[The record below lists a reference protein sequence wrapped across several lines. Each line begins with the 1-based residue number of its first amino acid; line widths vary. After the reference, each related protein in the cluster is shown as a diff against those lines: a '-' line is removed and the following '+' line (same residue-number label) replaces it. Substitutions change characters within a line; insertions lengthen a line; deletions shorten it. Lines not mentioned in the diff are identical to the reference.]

1 MLLTILAIFSH
12 IFLVKTCAIL
22 LINKESGVEIQAAH
36 HHSASWGYLPAK
48 ASATNS
54 GNPLS
59 TRIITKE
66 LLHLVHPRIFISF

>member
-1 MLLTILAIFSH
+1 M
-12 IFLVKTCAIL
+12 
-22 LINKESGVEIQAAH
+22 EIQTAH